1 MSQEDTSVA
10 VVEKTSLS
18 SAFAAMTTDIV
29 ATMDD
34 VVSAFVAQY
43 ENNLFARKKE
53 LRGQVKVIATQLVDL
68 DKQVKAAVTGDEF
81 DKPIDV
87 YDLVVTVGESTISW
101 EDKNVTFP
109 IEIKTNPKD
118 RSGSHYSYRNNC
130 IDIKR
135 TKPIPARF
143 LADNT
148 RLEEDV
154 QTLRAE
160 LGEVLE
166 NIKTIDRKERQ
177 VRGRIAIRKLE
188 DAGHENL
195 MNDPELKLLVQL
207 D

>member
-1 MSQEDTSVA
+1 MSEESQPGTA
-10 VVEKTSLS
+10 VSLKG
-18 SAFAAMTTDIV
+18 AFAAMKTDIV

-43 ENNLFARKKE
+43 ENNLFDRKKE
-53 LRGQVKVIATQLVDL
+53 LRGQVKVIAAQLENL
-68 DKQVKAAVTGDEF
+68 DKDVKTEVTGDEF

-87 YDLVVTVGESTISW
+87 YDLVVKVGESTISW
-101 EDKNVTFP
+101 EDKNVSFP

-130 IDIKR
+130 IDITR
-135 TKPIPARF
+135 SKPIPKHF
-143 LADNT
+143 LDENS
-148 RLEEDV
+148 RLEADV
-154 QTLRAE
+154 QTLRTE

-188 DAGHENL
+188 EAGHESL
-195 MNDPELKLLVQL
+195 MNDPELKLLVEL
-207 D
+207 